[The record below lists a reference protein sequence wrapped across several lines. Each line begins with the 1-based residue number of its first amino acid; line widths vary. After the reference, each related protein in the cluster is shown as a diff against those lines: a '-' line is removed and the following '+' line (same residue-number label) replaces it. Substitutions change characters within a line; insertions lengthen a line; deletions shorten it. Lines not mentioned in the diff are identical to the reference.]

1 MDNEM
6 RRMQQE
12 AIHRV
17 NEMQARAKQKLHGT
31 GDVKTEPVQETPPVV
46 QESGTPD
53 PAVSAALPAQ
63 TAPPETSLQGL
74 FDALMQD
81 QERTMILV
89 LILLLF
95 TEQAD
100 TAVIFALLYT
110 VL

>member
-12 AIHRV
+12 AINRV
-17 NEMQARAKQKLHGT
+17 NEMQARAKQKLQGQN
-31 GDVKTEPVQETPPVV
+31 GSPNAA
-46 QESGTPD
+46 
-53 PAVSAALPAQ
+53 PAPQ
-63 TAPPETSLQGL
+63 QAPPPPPEAEMPAPAAPPAPVPPESSLQGL

-81 QERTMILV
+81 QERTMLLV

>member
-17 NEMQARAKQKLHGT
+17 NEMQARAKQKLNGS
-31 GDVKTEPVQETPPVV
+31 GNARGEARPEAEAPPVPEIP
-46 QESGTPD
+46 QAAESNHAQGKPD
-53 PAVSAALPAQ
+53 SG
-63 TAPPETSLQGL
+63 LQDL
-74 FDALMQD
+74 FDALMED
-81 QERTMILV
+81 RERTMILV

>member
-12 AIHRV
+12 AIHRD
-17 NEMQARAKQKLHGT
+17 NEMQARAKQKLQGT
-31 GDVKTEPVQETPPVV
+31 
-46 QESGTPD
+46 D
-53 PAVSAALPAQ
+53 PRQAEGVP
-63 TAPPETSLQGL
+63 PPEPAPTAAAEPPEAQAAVPPGKAEPAGLQGL
-74 FDALMQD
+74 FDGLMED
-81 QERTMILV
+81 RERTMILV

>member
-17 NEMQARAKQKLHGT
+17 NEMQARAKQKLNEFGNT
-31 GDVKTEPVQETPPVV
+31 RGEASPKPETPPAAENQQAHETQRVPANPD
-46 QESGTPD
+46 SG
-53 PAVSAALPAQ
+53 
-63 TAPPETSLQGL
+63 LQDL
-74 FDALMQD
+74 FDALMED
-81 QERTMILV
+81 RERTMILV

>member
-12 AIHRV
+12 AINRV
-17 NEMQARAKQKLHGT
+17 NEMQARAKQKLQGS
-31 GDVKTEPVQETPPVV
+31 GNAQAAQPLPETPPPPPEAEV
-46 QESGTPD
+46 PP
-53 PAVSAALPAQ
+53 PAPPAQ
-63 TAPPETSLQGL
+63 VPESSLQGL

-81 QERTMILV
+81 QERTMLLV

>member
-17 NEMQARAKQKLHGT
+17 NEMQARAKQKLQGS
-31 GDVKTEPVQETPPVV
+31 GNAPSRSPDGNVPPP
-46 QESGTPD
+46 S
-53 PAVSAALPAQ
+53 
-63 TAPPETSLQGL
+63 PPEVPDRVPEERPAAAPETNLQDL
-74 FDALMQD
+74 FDALMED
-81 QERTMILV
+81 RERTMILV